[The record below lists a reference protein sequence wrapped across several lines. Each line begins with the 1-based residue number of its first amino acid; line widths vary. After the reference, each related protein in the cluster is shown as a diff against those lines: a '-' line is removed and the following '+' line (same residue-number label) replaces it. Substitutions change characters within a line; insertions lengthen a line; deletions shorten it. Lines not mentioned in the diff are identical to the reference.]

1 MARFPFD
8 NTSKMSDLL
17 IDFPQLTYLLP
28 RFGLSL
34 GFGDC
39 SVHEVCSRHNVPDDF
54 FLLICAIHATGE
66 LPRDIAV
73 ESVSPECLVP
83 FLRGSHQ
90 YYVDK
95 RLPHIEEHL
104 HHIADLLPVQLHD
117 AFMAFFEDY
126 KRDVDAHFAHEEQ
139 RVFPHITALERGERP
154 SDYSI
159 DLFTHNHGNLED
171 KLNDLMLIIFKY
183 LPEDIPADGDSV
195 EVVGDILQLTGDLHC
210 HSIVEERVMVPYV
223 KRLEANANNS

>member
-1 MARFPFD
+1 
-8 NTSKMSDLL
+8 MSDLL

-39 SVHEVCSRHNVPDDF
+39 SVDEVCRRHNVPSGF

-73 ESVSPECLVP
+73 DSVSPECLVP
-83 FLRGSHQ
+83 FLRGSHR
-90 YYVDK
+90 YYVAK
-95 RLPHIEEHL
+95 RLPHIEEHI
-104 HHIADLLPVQLHD
+104 HHIAEQLPERIRE
-117 AFMAFFEDY
+117 AFNAFFEDY
-126 KRDVDAHFAHEEQ
+126 KHDVDAHFEHEERQ
-139 RVFPHITALERGERP
+139 VFPHIIALERGER
-154 SDYSI
+154 SDDYSI
-159 DLFTHNHGNLED
+159 DLFTQNHGNLED

-195 EVVGDILQLTGDLHC
+195 DVVEDILQLTGDLHC

-223 KRLEANANNS
+223 KRLEASAHKP